1 MGLVKA
7 EQPHWTPALGI
18 VHVFGL
24 SLPVSFLTD
33 AVVTRTGAEVIK
45 GASAVGGPGAG
56 VLPLLERLGGKEPWP
71 QL

>member
-24 SLPVSFLTD
+24 SLPVSLLTD

-45 GASAVGGPGAG
+45 GGSVGGPGGG
-56 VLPLLERLGGKEPWP
+56 VLLLLERLGGKEPWP